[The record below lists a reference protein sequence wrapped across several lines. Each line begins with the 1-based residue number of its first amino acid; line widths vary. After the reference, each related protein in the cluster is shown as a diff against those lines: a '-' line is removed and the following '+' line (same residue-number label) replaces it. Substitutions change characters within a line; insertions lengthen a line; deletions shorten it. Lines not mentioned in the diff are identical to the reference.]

1 MSKYYISLFLL
12 LFSFQ
17 LQGIGSI
24 SIITDAAN
32 IANSVS
38 GQSINDCVLLLQKAC
53 NCKVEVNNERAEVL
67 LSLPRIDEAEASE
80 KSAFAKGLDYPYI
93 DYPPHHYR
101 WSSNRIGA
109 QIILELETPSYHGIS
124 CGLYGLLQEQLWFQF
139 YHPKSMQLPNLSY
152 WPLTEEFE
160 WEAKPRFDKKG
171 FHLHTMHP
179 LEMTEPLLDHE
190 YPNGLQEIRNY
201 VDWLVRNQQNYFEFN
216 LLESIDEKAW
226 MPYIKEA
233 VRYAKSRGLIVGVD
247 LSLHMTQ
254 QKAYQLYETF
264 PNSILPKKKQIEK
277 RLDWLAQADWDV
289 YNLEFSTTEYTQGN
303 LKKKREL
310 QLFVTNLITNKYGA
324 KLMGR
329 EHVVRKDEM
338 LTRKQQEDYSMNAE
352 EKALDQH
359 RGLLIHTV
367 MFYTIFEENAP
378 VYQNENLQ
386 HMLKKYKASVKERE
400 TWYYPESA
408 YWITFD
414 NSMPM
419 TLLPYLSARLEDI
432 LFMDSL
438 NCRGHITFSSGWEWG
453 YWLIDWSIARWS
465 WEHQFDGRKKEADAL
480 EYLSVLM
487 QNDEWMTNLWSLL
500 DLQEHYLKDKELM
513 RYMAAASVPDELPE
527 KFRSM
532 EYQPR
537 PTYTYR
543 YYMKKAEPYQ
553 LDSLRAK
560 GVEPLLE
567 FADQADQLLL
577 DLKSSMDGLNSTWQ
591 RLIAEEIWRG
601 LQITSYRARH
611 RALTLD
617 VLIQKSYARLRKENF
632 EDKDKLMEQAIS
644 IREKAQLLVRQ
655 QEEIYRYPLLY
666 LSKAFQSHT
675 AYDFGYLYTAS
686 NLHFWKREEDQ
697 IRNHRFGIF
706 YQNIWDIPRILGIVD

>member
-1 MSKYYISLFLL
+1 MYKYLYSL
-12 LFSFQ
+12 LFILYSFS
-17 LQGIGSI
+17 LQAIGSI
-24 SIITDAAN
+24 SIITDAGN
-32 IANSVS
+32 IANSIS
-38 GQSINDCVLLLQKAC
+38 GQTINDCVLLLQKAC
-53 NCKVEVNNERAEVL
+53 NCKVEVNNERADIL
-67 LSLPRIDEAEASE
+67 LKLPKIEEAIAQQ
-80 KSAFAKGLDYPYI
+80 KSSFAKGLDYPYL
-93 DYPPHHYR
+93 DYPAHDYKWIGR
-101 WSSNRIGA
+101 RKGA
-109 QIILELETPSYHGIS
+109 QLVLEMETPSYQGIS

-139 YHPKSMQLPNLSY
+139 YHPKSIQIPNLSY
-152 WPLTEEFE
+152 WPLTENFE
-160 WEAKPRFDKKG
+160 WTARPRFDKKG

-254 QKAYQLYETF
+254 QKAFQLYQSF
-264 PNSILPKKKQIEK
+264 PNSILPKKKQIKK

-289 YNLEFSTTEYTQGN
+289 YNMEFSTTEYTQGN

-310 QLFVTNLITNKYGA
+310 QLFVNDLITNKYGA

-338 LTRKQQEDYSMNAE
+338 LGAKKQEDYQMNSE
-352 EKALDQH
+352 EKALDQQ
-359 RGLLIHTV
+359 RGNLIHTV
-367 MFYTIFEENAP
+367 MFYTIFEEKAP
-378 VYQNENLQ
+378 VYQNENLR
-386 HMLKKYKASVKERE
+386 HMLEKYKKSVKERE

-419 TLLPYLSARLEDI
+419 THLPYLSARLDDI

-453 YWLIDWSIARWS
+453 YWLVDWSIARWS
-465 WEHQFDGRKKEADAL
+465 WEYSFEESKKEPDAL
-480 EYLSVLM
+480 EYLAVLM
-487 QNDEWMTNLWSLL
+487 QDDQWMTELWGLL
-500 DLQEHYLKDKELM
+500 NLQESYLKDQELM
-513 RYMAAASVPDELPE
+513 RYMAAASVPDELPG

-553 LDSLRAK
+553 LDSLRVRAVK
-560 GVEPLLE
+560 PLLE
-567 FADQADQLLL
+567 FASKTDSLLEELKFHADVL
-577 DLKSSMDGLNSTWQ
+577 STTWQ
-591 RLIAEEIWRG
+591 RLLAEEIWRG
-601 LQITSYRARH
+601 LRVTSLRARH

-617 VLIQKSYARLRKENF
+617 VLIDKSYARLRKENF
-632 EDKDKLMEQAIS
+632 EDKEERMKQAAAV
-644 IREKAQLLVRQ
+644 REKAQQLVRQ
-655 QEEIYRYPLLY
+655 QEEVYRYPLRY
-666 LSKAFQSHT
+666 LAKEFPSHT

-697 IRNHRFGIF
+697 IRLNRFGIF